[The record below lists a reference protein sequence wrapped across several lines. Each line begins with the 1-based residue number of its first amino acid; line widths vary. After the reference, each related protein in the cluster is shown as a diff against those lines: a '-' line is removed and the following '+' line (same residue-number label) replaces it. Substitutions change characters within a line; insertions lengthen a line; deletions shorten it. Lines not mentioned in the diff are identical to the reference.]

1 MGAMRALFA
10 SISTAPEPIGPRA
23 GADSGDPQVSLV
35 EFHSDGV
42 TDVGIWECTP
52 GGWHI
57 EDRPDTEVVH
67 ILAGRVRM
75 TDDTDGS
82 TREIGPGE
90 VMVLPKGWSGRWDI
104 LETTRKLY
112 VVVTH

>member
-1 MGAMRALFA
+1 MAMQALFS
-10 SISTAPEPIGPRA
+10 SIVADVESVGPRA
-23 GADSGDPQVSLV
+23 GADSGDPEVSLI
-35 EFHSDGV
+35 EFYADG
-42 TDVGIWECTP
+42 TTETGIWACTP

-57 EDRPDTEVVH
+57 ENRPDTEVVH

-82 TREIGPGE
+82 TREIGPGD

-104 LETTRKLY
+104 LEPTRKLY
-112 VVVTH
+112 VVVAG

>member
-1 MGAMRALFA
+1 MRSLFA
-10 SISTAPEPIGPRA
+10 SIESQPEPYGPRA

-35 EFHSDGV
+35 EFYADGV
-42 TDVGIWECTP
+42 TETGIWECTP

-57 EDRPDTEVVH
+57 ESRPDTEVVH
-67 ILAGRVRM
+67 ILSGRVRM
-75 TDDTDGS
+75 TDDEDGS
-82 TREIGPGE
+82 TREIGPGD

-112 VVVTH
+112 VVVTA

>member
-1 MGAMRALFA
+1 M
-10 SISTAPEPIGPRA
+10 
-23 GADSGDPQVSLV
+23 VSLV
-35 EFHSDGV
+35 EFYEADGV
-42 TDVGIWECTP
+42 ETGLWECSP

-57 EDRPDTEVVH
+57 TDRPDTEIVH
-67 ILAGRVRM
+67 ILSGAVDM

-82 TREIGPGE
+82 VRRVGPGD

-112 VVVTH
+112 VVVA